1 MERFTTYC
9 LNEDERTLIL
19 DLINQTI
26 SDLHAE
32 IIRTE
37 NWDYKEMLIQRRQAL
52 ERIRQKMGLSEIKS
66 EYA

>member
-9 LNEDERTLIL
+9 LNEDERILIM

-26 SDLHAE
+26 SDLHTE

-37 NWDYKEMLIQRRQAL
+37 NWNYKEMLVQRRQAL
-52 ERIRQKMGLSEIKS
+52 ERIRQKMGIPESTS

>member
-9 LNEDERTLIL
+9 LNEEERILIL

-26 SDLHAE
+26 KDLHTE
-32 IIRTE
+32 IIRTD
-37 NWDYKEMLIQRRQAL
+37 NWEYKEMLVQRRQAL
-52 ERIRQKMGLSEIKS
+52 ERILQKMDMPKEEA

>member
-9 LNEDERTLIL
+9 LNEEERALIL
-19 DLINQTI
+19 DLITETI
-26 SDLHAE
+26 SDLHTE
-32 IIRTE
+32 IVHTE

-52 ERIRQKMGLSEIKS
+52 ERIRQKMGLSETKS

>member
-9 LNEDERTLIL
+9 LNEDERILIM

-26 SDLHAE
+26 SDLHTE

-37 NWDYKEMLIQRRQAL
+37 NWNYKEMLIQRRQAL
-52 ERIRQKMGLSEIKS
+52 ERIRQKMGIPESTS

>member
-9 LNEDERTLIL
+9 LNEDERALVL

-26 SDLHAE
+26 SDLHTE

-52 ERIRQKMGLSEIKS
+52 ERIRQKMGLSETKS

>member
-9 LNEDERTLIL
+9 LNDDERTLIL

-26 SDLHAE
+26 SDLHTE

-52 ERIRQKMGLSEIKS
+52 ERIRQKMGLPETKS